1 MISDNADNLY
11 QQVILE
17 EAKYPKNFGELTG
30 LQIIKAERN
39 ISCGDKITV
48 GMKLSADGK
57 KIDEVKWQGS
67 GCAISTA
74 AMSVL
79 SEMIKGMSIK
89 QVLGLKSEALLAQ
102 LGLTQISSMRL
113 KCLSLGLMTVKRAL
127 ALELTKEKQ

>member
-1 MISDNADNLY
+1 MNDTNNNLY
-11 QQVILE
+11 QQAILE
-17 EAKYPKNFGELTG
+17 EAKYPKNVGELTAADVVR
-30 LQIIKAERN
+30 AEHN
-39 ISCGDKITV
+39 SSCGDKITV

-89 QVLGLKSEALLAQ
+89 QVLGLKNEALLAK
-102 LGLTQISSMRL
+102 LGLTQISPMRL
-113 KCLSLGLMTVKRAL
+113 KCLSLGLMTVKKAL